1 MESKHVVG
9 VHQASDLRLHR
20 ESLTMNVK
28 KFLLISA
35 LAAALLMG
43 CTANG
48 QEAAPDPADYDT
60 DCRMREYGKPM
71 TFNELDRYLDETS
84 KRVLDEGKTWEEAA
98 DELGVPYYEKC
109 KVTGGE

>member
-1 MESKHVVG
+1 
-9 VHQASDLRLHR
+9 
-20 ESLTMNVK
+20 MNVK